1 MKLYLQR
8 VWALSASLVGQND
21 SSIQISCWTTV
32 ANEIYQFFGSK
43 RPLCAS
49 AFLSWLLWDS
59 FCFVRVPA
67 SLGTSPLLCF
77 FVLYCPGFS
86 GTAFGCLVSL
96 LLWVPPQPLCASAFL
111 SRLLW
116 DSFSRV
122 LAYLG
127 PFPFFLEMHGLGD
140 FDAPLDSVA
149 LISLF
154 ECISRALAAAAS
166 RLLWELLFC

>member
-1 MKLYLQR
+1 MKCYLQR
-8 VWALSASLVGQND
+8 VWALSDSLVGQDD

-67 SLGTSPLLCF
+67 SLGPSPLLCF

-86 GTAFGCLVSL
+86 GTAFSSFRVPASLGPSPTLVRFCFSVPASL
-96 LLWVPPQPLCASAFL
+96 GQFFAGPGLSGSLPL
-111 SRLLW
+111 
-116 DSFSRV
+116 FSRCMV
-122 LAYLG
+122 WVIL
-127 PFPFFLEMHGLGD
+127 MH
-140 FDAPLDSVA
+140 
-149 LISLF
+149 
-154 ECISRALAAAAS
+154 
-166 RLLWELLFC
+166 RLTAWP

>member
-1 MKLYLQR
+1 MTVQFKFR
-8 VWALSASLVGQND
+8 VGQLSRMRFIN
-21 SSIQISCWTTV
+21 SSNRKDHFV
-32 ANEIYQFFGSK
+32 F
-43 RPLCAS
+43 LC
-49 AFLSWLLWDS
+49 FTL
-59 FCFVRVPA
+59 PA
-67 SLGTSPLLCF
+67 SLGQLL
-77 FVLYCPGFS
+77 VLLGS
-86 GTAFGCLVSL
+86 R

-127 PFPFFLEMHGLGD
+127 PFPSFLEMHGLGD

-149 LISLF
+149 LISLI